1 MRTERQRV
9 FVILAILAFL
19 LLSGNAGAKTLL
31 VAESGGDFSSLEQA
45 LEAVS
50 TGDTIEVEPGTYRGN
65 IVIKGE
71 DIRVIGRG
79 DPVIQGE
86 KTGTVVTLTGKNIT
100 FTGFT
105 VKDGGRDLCK
115 DDSGLMFRHC
125 TQGHVEDCRFLDN
138 LFGCYFYQSDKCVFR
153 NNLISGREDDVQE
166 DRGNGIHLWDAAYY
180 LIEGNEIRHA
190 RDGIYVSFANYGMI
204 RDNWIHHTRY
214 GLHYMYSEGNKFNEN
229 LLTDNVAG
237 AAVMY
242 SKNMEWNRNVFAHN
256 RGFRAYGVLW
266 QDVRYSECRYNL
278 VIDNTIGL
286 YFDQAGYSEVENN
299 LVVWNDIAAVILENS
314 ELNTIY
320 GNSFIHNLS
329 NVQLRGGTQKGR
341 NNTFF
346 KDGRGNF
353 WDDYRGYDLDGDGI
367 GDNPHTLQDIF
378 EFMLVFEPAYRLFL
392 FSPMSQ
398 AIATAEKVFPIIDIS
413 SEGIDPYPL
422 IRKVEVFEQ
431 EKLFEKLDRYNS
443 RRDGTW
449 QYGRLITLICSLL
462 MLGSSILIIAR
473 YYKKTRRPW

>member
-1 MRTERQRV
+1 MKTERQRG
-9 FVILAILAFL
+9 FGILAILAL
-19 LLSGNAGAKTLL
+19 LIFPGAAGAKTLL
-31 VAESGGDFSSLEQA
+31 VAESGGDFTSLGQA
-45 LEAVS
+45 LAAVS
-50 TGDTIEVEPGTYRGN
+50 PGDTIEVGPGTYQGN

-71 DIRVIGRG
+71 DIRIIGHG
-79 DPVIQGE
+79 DPVIQGG
-86 KTGTVVTLTGKNIT
+86 KTGTVVTMTGKNIT

-105 VKDGGRDLCK
+105 VKGGGRDLCK
-115 DDSGLMFRHC
+115 DDSGLMFKHC
-125 TQGHVEDCRFLDN
+125 TQGQVEDCRFLDN
-138 LFGCYFYQSDKCVFR
+138 LFGCYFYQSDNCVFR
-153 NNLISGREDDVQE
+153 NNLISGREHDVQE
-166 DRGNGIHLWDAAYY
+166 ERGNGIHLWDAAYY

-214 GLHYMYSEGNKFNEN
+214 GLHYMYSEGNRFNEN

-266 QDVRYSECRYNL
+266 QDVRHSECRHNL

-286 YFDQAGYSEVENN
+286 YFDHAGESEVANN
-299 LVVWNDIAAVILENS
+299 LVVWNDIAAVVLENS

-320 GNSFIHNLS
+320 GNNFINNLS

-346 KDGRGNF
+346 KDGQGNF

-378 EFMLVFEPAYRLFL
+378 EFMLALEPAYRLFL
-392 FSPMSQ
+392 FSPVSQ
-398 AIATAEKVFPIIDIS
+398 AISTAEKVFPIIDIS
-413 SEGIDPYPL
+413 TEGVDPHPL
-422 IRKVEVFEQ
+422 IKKVEVFEQ
-431 EKLFEKLDRYNS
+431 EKLFEKLNRFNS
-443 RRDGTW
+443 GNEGAW

-462 MLGSSILIIAR
+462 MLGLSVLVIAR
-473 YYKKTRRPW
+473 YYRKTGR